1 MLFCQATLLLSIAA
15 AAAAALSP
23 AHAASYEL
31 RGRKLSKK
39 NPPEPPQDTAYGSCP
54 SKGALVTI
62 DCVGAPPNLS
72 HRQKMT
78 QNLAF
83 DIVGVP
89 QKMRFSKPVRLLVD
103 HVTRN
108 GAILADQYVSF
119 VG

>member
-1 MLFCQATLLLSIAA
+1 M
-15 AAAAALSP
+15 
-23 AHAASYEL
+23 
-31 RGRKLSKK
+31 
-39 NPPEPPQDTAYGSCP
+39 
-54 SKGALVTI
+54 TI

-89 QKMRFSKPVRLLVD
+89 QKMRFSKPVRLLVE